1 MRALAAGYRLS
12 DLRFALRTWRAE
24 QLAEIDRTTA
34 RGEKLWVRI
43 TSRIP
48 ILSAV
53 VSLSAATAIAILTP
67 QQGLVTAVLLV
78 GQLATFAG
86 VASAAMLSTLG
97 KPMIPT
103 SLYRRAIGVA
113 RGWLW
118 NSRVGNWLAE
128 RLAPK
133 RGGVPLAAFRPTEM
147 ALEVAIDDLFAALP
161 DPYRESLRDL
171 PAIARR
177 LTARATELRETIATV
192 TTAGGASIDADPA
205 LSKAKGATALRLTE
219 TVTALER
226 LRIGLLRLHAGVAD
240 LQPVT
245 TALEAARAIDLDVKR
260 LVDGQAEVSGVR
272 RALSFERRSPSP
284 A

>member
-1 MRALAAGYRLS
+1 
-12 DLRFALRTWRAE
+12 
-24 QLAEIDRTTA
+24 
-34 RGEKLWVRI
+34 
-43 TSRIP
+43 
-48 ILSAV
+48 
-53 VSLSAATAIAILTP
+53 
-67 QQGLVTAVLLV
+67 
-78 GQLATFAG
+78 
-86 VASAAMLSTLG
+86 
-97 KPMIPT
+97 MIPP